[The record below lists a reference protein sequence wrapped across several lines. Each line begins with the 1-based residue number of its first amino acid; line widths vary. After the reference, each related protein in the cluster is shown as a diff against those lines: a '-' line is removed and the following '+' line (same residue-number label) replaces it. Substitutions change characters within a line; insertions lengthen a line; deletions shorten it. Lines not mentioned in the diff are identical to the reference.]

1 MYSYNI
7 KTLFTETFVKKSFE
21 IKTNDIELVI
31 LSIFNFIKR
40 EIDYKIDTRNVG
52 EIVKQNEIRLEF
64 YNYKLEKEFYVNIY
78 GREKEISDIYDKLW
92 YLVELFEKSNE

>member
-1 MYSYNI
+1 MYLYNI
-7 KTLFTETFVKKSFE
+7 KTEFTETFVKKSFE

-31 LSIFNFIKR
+31 LSIFNFIKL

-52 EIVKQNEIRLEF
+52 EIVKQGEIRLEF
-64 YNYKLEKEFYVNIY
+64 YNYKLDREFYVNIF
-78 GREKEISDIYDKLW
+78 GKEKEISDIYDKLW